1 MIYRISF
8 LLLAVLLPTAAFA
21 QLVVPLTTADG
32 RVACT
37 QGMTGIGRPPDW
49 RAVADDR
56 APDGWAL
63 AEMAGD
69 ATDLRFPLCI
79 SENITARDV
88 DVTLRFKV
96 ISGTREQAAGIVIRA
111 RSAADYYLVRAS
123 ALDGSVRLYR
133 VAAGRR
139 QQIGGK
145 EAPVKLGEW
154 HTLRLRA
161 VNETFEVDLDGKRLF
176 AATDRGLGDRGP
188 IGIWS
193 QADSLVHFGSLLAAE
208 PR

>member
-1 MIYRISF
+1 MIHRISF
-8 LLLAVLLPTAAFA
+8 LLLALLLPATARA

-79 SENITARDV
+79 SANITARDV
-88 DVTLRFKV
+88 DATLRFKV
-96 ISGTREQAAGIVIRA
+96 ISGTREQAAGIVVRA

-154 HTLRLRA
+154 HTLHLRL
-161 VNETFEVDLDGKRLF
+161 VDETFDVDLDGKRVF
-176 AATDRGLGDRGP
+176 TATDGGLRDRGP
-188 IGIWS
+188 IGVWS
-193 QADSLVHFGSLLAAE
+193 QADSLVHFGSLLVAE